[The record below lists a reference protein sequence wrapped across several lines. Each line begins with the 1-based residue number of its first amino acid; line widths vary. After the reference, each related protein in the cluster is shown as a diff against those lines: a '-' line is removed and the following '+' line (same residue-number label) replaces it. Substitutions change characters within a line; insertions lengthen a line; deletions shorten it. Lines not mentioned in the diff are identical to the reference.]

1 MPPPNAQKDL
11 HPCKFIWRLSDCL
24 RLAIFSMTL
33 ILGFL
38 LFGKIAN
45 PWLDQFGFAILS
57 LRTDGR
63 IDQHML
69 TRSVGKCSDREFFQF
84 NFLVTPLSFGNLH
97 DEKRLRS
104 LGVPALYGAV

>member
-45 PWLDQFGFAILS
+45 PWLYQFGFAILS

-63 IDQHML
+63 IDHHML
-69 TRSVGKCSDREFFQF
+69 TRSVGKCNDREFFQF
-84 NFLVTPLSFGNLH
+84 YFLATPLSFGNLH
-97 DEKRLRS
+97 DVRR